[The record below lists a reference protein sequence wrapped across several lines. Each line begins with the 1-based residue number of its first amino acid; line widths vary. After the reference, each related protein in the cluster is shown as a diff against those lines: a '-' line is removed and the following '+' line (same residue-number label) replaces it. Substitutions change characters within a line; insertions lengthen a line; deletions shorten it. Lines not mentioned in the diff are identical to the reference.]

1 MLKTPVAIASVQ
13 VTRTS
18 MREVSFK
25 ETVRAFSC
33 LVFSCGRAKL
43 PQLESEK
50 KKLLKPLMAKIKNLN
65 GNTREEGGGIMDH
78 DTMSMTVSP
87 LFSMKI

>member
-50 KKLLKPLMAKIKNLN
+50 KKLLKPLMAKIKNPN